1 MRANWQVISAGLTF
15 CAALAGE
22 ATASPLGDRIAR
34 HPDGRCLRP
43 GPERPY
49 VCDVGEARPMSLRS
63 FNEVLSTNS
72 AVRDVVQR
80 LGYPDRAELQR
91 ISVDDPW
98 LGWEIRTYYFSLDR
112 MMVFGRAFV
121 LDRPEISKLR
131 HIGRIPQDRWNQLV
145 VRDQPWDQLADAAAE
160 RAERS
165 AAVADEAALRGEDAA
180 SRASA
185 VGDVLASDFHQ
196 TLIKK

>member
-1 MRANWQVISAGLTF
+1 
-15 CAALAGE
+15 
-22 ATASPLGDRIAR
+22 
-34 HPDGRCLRP
+34 
-43 GPERPY
+43 
-49 VCDVGEARPMSLRS
+49 MSLRS

-72 AVRDVVQR
+72 AVREVVQR

-131 HIGRIPQDRWNQLV
+131 YIGRIPPERWNQLV
-145 VRDQPWDQLADAAAE
+145 VRDQPWDLIADAAAE
-160 RAERS
+160 RAEHA
-165 AAVADEAALRGEDAA
+165 AAVADDAALRGEDAA
-180 SRASA
+180 TRASSA
-185 VGDVLASDFHQ
+185 GDAMASDFQ
-196 TLIKK
+196 RTLIKK